1 MSSILFSR
9 RKLFEAGA
17 AAAVAAGLAAI
28 PGAALARPAPAPGRE
43 SEFETL
49 FREGDEERFRSSLHN
64 AYLFLNTMMDA
75 YAQGSTTRL
84 SQSYSDEIGLES
96 TAFVYDNAVEIMAR
110 LLRGSGQDVARAQVL
125 GNGLLYAQ
133 QIDPAADGRVRQA
146 YFVDHADSQG
156 VFIVPSGFPFFFRGS
171 ATGDLAWTGMALAQ
185 LANRTGIEAYLDGAV
200 RLGNWIF
207 NNTFDTRGAG
217 GYNFTAGANQVK
229 STEHNIDVFA
239 LFTMLARLTGHS
251 ATWTD
256 RADHARIF
264 VDAMF
269 YIPGG
274 FFFTGTGPDGISVNP
289 NLSQNNIPEDVQDW
303 SFQAFFNR
311 DHAASINWC
320 KTNLA
325 VTDTPQTYNSDL
337 VPAHN
342 NNLTGNIR
350 VSGVSF
356 ATQSMRPPLREDEK
370 SESPCII
377 APSDQFSKQP
387 NPSAVWLEGT
397 GHLAA
402 ALLSRRLR
410 RNRDIDGFNGDVDTA
425 RMLLDNIR
433 VAQNNLGKGQHV
445 GGGQP
450 FIGLGKPAQTIP
462 DGLGVIAATSEL
474 NTGFG
479 FSFKRFLHIAA
490 TGWYVIAVQAGN
502 PFRLGLREDRDEDQ
516 DRG

>member
-1 MSSILFSR
+1 MTLNQFSR
-9 RKLFEAGA
+9 RRLLQTGA
-17 AAAVAAGLAAI
+17 AAAAGVTAV
-28 PGAALARPAPAPGRE
+28 PVAALARAAQEEQAKPE
-43 SEFETL
+43 SL
-49 FREGDEERFRSSLHN
+49 FQGDADSFRTSLQN
-64 AYLFLNTMMDA
+64 AYLFLDTMMDA

-84 SQSYSDEIGLES
+84 SQSYSDDIGLES

-110 LLRGSGQDVARAQVL
+110 LLRGLGQDLARAEVL

-146 YFVDHADSQG
+146 YFVDHPDSTG
-156 VFIVPSGFPFFFRGS
+156 AFIVPSGFPFFFQGS

-185 LANRTGIEAYLDGAV
+185 LANRTRIEAYLDGAV

-207 NNTFDTRGAG
+207 TNTFDTRGAG
-217 GYNFTAGANQVK
+217 GYNFTVGANQVK
-229 STEHNIDVFA
+229 STEHNIDVYA
-239 LFTMLARLTGHS
+239 LFTMLARLTGDS
-251 ATWTD
+251 ATWTG

-269 YIPGG
+269 YAPGG
-274 FFFTGTGPDGISVNP
+274 FFFTGTGPDGVSINP
-289 NLSQNNIPEDVQDW
+289 NLSQDNIPEDVQDW
-303 SFQAFFNR
+303 SLQAFLNS
-311 DHAASINWC
+311 DHAASIDWC

-337 VPAHN
+337 VPMLNN

-350 VSGVSF
+350 VSGVTF
-356 ATQSMRPPLREDEK
+356 ATQSMRPPLAENENA
-370 SESPCII
+370 ESACFM
-377 APSDQFSKQP
+377 APSDPFSNQP
-387 NPSAVWLEGT
+387 SPSAVWLEGT

-402 ALLSRRLR
+402 ALLTRRLP

-425 RMLLDNIR
+425 RILLDNIR

-450 FIGLGKPAQTIP
+450 FIGLGRPAQTIP

-479 FSFKRFLHIAA
+479 FSYKRFLHIGA
-490 TGWYVIAVQAGN
+490 TGWYAIAGQTGN
-502 PFRLGLREDRDEDQ
+502 PFRLGLGQ
-516 DRG
+516 TG

>member
-1 MSSILFSR
+1 MSSTLFSR
-9 RKLFEAGA
+9 RKLLEAGA
-17 AAAVAAGLAAI
+17 AAVAAAGVAAI
-28 PGAALARPAPAPGRE
+28 PGASSARPPQEGE
-43 SEFETL
+43 SELESL
-49 FREGDEERFRSSLHN
+49 FPGGGEERFRLSQQN
-64 AYLFLNTMMDA
+64 AYLFLDTMMDA
-75 YAQGSTTRL
+75 YTQGSMTRL

-110 LLRGSGQDVARAQVL
+110 LLRGSGQDLDRAKVL

-133 QIDPAADGRVRQA
+133 QTDPAADGRVRQA
-146 YFVDHADSQG
+146 YFVDHADAHG
-156 VFIVPSGFPFFFRGS
+156 VFIVPSGFPFFFLGS
-171 ATGDLAWTGMALAQ
+171 ATGDVAWTGMALAQ
-185 LANRTGIEAYLDGAV
+185 LAHRTGIAAYLDGAV

-217 GYNFTAGANQVK
+217 GYNFTLGPNQVK

-269 YIPGG
+269 NIPGG

-289 NLSQNNIPEDVQDW
+289 NLSQDNIPEDVQDW
-303 SFQAFFNR
+303 SFQALFNR
-311 DHAASINWC
+311 DHAASIDWC

-377 APSDQFSKQP
+377 APSDLFSNQP
-387 NPSAVWLEGT
+387 SPSAVWLEGT

-402 ALLSRRLR
+402 ALL
-410 RNRDIDGFNGDVDTA
+410 NRSLPRSKDIDGFNGDLDTA
-425 RMLLDNIR
+425 RVLLDNIR
-433 VAQNNLGKGQHV
+433 VAQNNLGRGQHV
-445 GGGQP
+445 GAGQP
-450 FIGLGKPAQTIP
+450 LSAWANLRK
-462 DGLGVIAATSEL
+462 
-474 NTGFG
+474 
-479 FSFKRFLHIAA
+479 
-490 TGWYVIAVQAGN
+490 
-502 PFRLGLREDRDEDQ
+502 PFRMDSA
-516 DRG
+516 

>member
-1 MSSILFSR
+1 MTPNQFSR
-9 RKLFEAGA
+9 RRLLQTGVA
-17 AAAVAAGLAAI
+17 AAAAAGATGV
-28 PGAALARPAPAPGRE
+28 PGAALARAAQQETSETE
-43 SEFETL
+43 SL
-49 FREGDEERFRSSLHN
+49 FQGDAERFRVSIQN
-64 AYLFLNTMMDA
+64 AYLFLDTMMDA
-75 YAQGSTTRL
+75 YAQGPTTRL

-96 TAFVYDNAVEIMAR
+96 TAFVYDNAVAIMAR
-110 LLRGSGQDVARAQVL
+110 LLRGLGQDLARAEVL

-146 YFVDHADSQG
+146 YFVDHADSNG
-156 VFIVPSGFPFFFRGS
+156 VFIVPSGFPFFFQGS

-185 LANRTGIEAYLDGAV
+185 LANRTRMEAYLDGAV
-200 RLGNWIF
+200 GLGNWIF

-229 STEHNIDVFA
+229 STEHNIDVYA
-239 LFTMLARLTGHS
+239 LFTMLARLTGDA
-251 ATWTD
+251 ATWTG

-269 YIPGG
+269 NASGG
-274 FFFTGTGPDGISVNP
+274 FFFTGTGPDGVSVNP
-289 NLSQNNIPEDVQDW
+289 NLSQDNIPEDVQDW
-303 SFQAFFNR
+303 SFQAFLNA
-311 DHAASINWC
+311 DHAASIDWC

-325 VTDTPQTYNSDL
+325 VTDTPQTYNSNL
-337 VPAHN
+337 VPALNN

-350 VSGVSF
+350 VSGVTF
-356 ATQSMRPPLREDEK
+356 ATQSMRPPLAENENA
-370 SESPCII
+370 ESPCFI
-377 APSDQFSKQP
+377 APSDPFSNRP
-387 NPSAVWLEGT
+387 SPSAVWLEGT

-402 ALLSRRLR
+402 ALLTRRLP

-425 RMLLDNIR
+425 RILLDSIR

-450 FIGLGKPAQTIP
+450 FIGLGRPAQAIP

-479 FSFKRFLHIAA
+479 FSYKRFLHIGA
-490 TGWYVIAVQAGN
+490 TGWYVIAGQAGN
-502 PFRLGLREDRDEDQ
+502 PFRLGLGEAE
-516 DRG
+516 

>member
-1 MSSILFSR
+1 MTSNLFSR
-9 RKLFEAGA
+9 RKLFQAGA
-17 AAAVAAGLAAI
+17 AAAAAAGVAAI
-28 PGAALARPAPAPGRE
+28 PGAALAPPAQERASELE
-43 SEFETL
+43 SL
-49 FREGDEERFRSSLHN
+49 FRESDQERFGRSLQN
-64 AYLFLNTMMDA
+64 AYLFLDTMMDA

-110 LLRGSGQDVARAQVL
+110 LVRGRGQDLARAKVL

-133 QIDPAADGRVRQA
+133 QIDAAADGRVRQA
-146 YFVDHADSQG
+146 YFVDHADSKG
-156 VFIVPSGFPFFFRGS
+156 VFVVPSGFPFFFLGS

-185 LANRTGIEAYLDGAV
+185 LASRTRIAAYLDGAI

-239 LFTMLARLTGHS
+239 FFTMLARLTGDS
-251 ATWTD
+251 STWTD

-264 VDAMF
+264 LDAMF
-269 YIPGG
+269 NVPGG
-274 FFFTGTGPDGISVNP
+274 FFFTGTAPDGVSVDP
-289 NLSQNNIPEDVQDW
+289 NLSKDNIPEDVQDW
-303 SFQAFFNR
+303 SFQAFLNS
-311 DHAASINWC
+311 DHAASIDWC

-325 VTDTPQTYNSDL
+325 VTDTPQSYNSDL
-337 VPAHN
+337 IPALNN

-350 VSGVSF
+350 VSGVTF
-356 ATQSMRPPLREDEK
+356 ATQSMRPPLAEN
-370 SESPCII
+370 ESAESACFI
-377 APSDQFSKQP
+377 APSDPFSNQP
-387 NPSAVWLEGT
+387 SPSAVWLEGT
-397 GHLAA
+397 AHLAA
-402 ALLSRRLR
+402 ALLTRRLP
-410 RNRDIDGFNGDVDTA
+410 RNRDIDGFSGDLDTA
-425 RMLLDNIR
+425 RILLDNIR

-450 FIGLGKPAQTIP
+450 IIGLGKTAQTIP

-479 FSFKRFLHIAA
+479 FSYKRFLHIGA
-490 TGWYVIAVQAGN
+490 TGWYAIAAQAGN
-502 PFRLGLREDRDEDQ
+502 PFHLGLGQNPD
-516 DRG
+516 

>member
-17 AAAVAAGLAAI
+17 AAVAAAGVAAI

-43 SEFETL
+43 SESETL

-156 VFIVPSGFPFFFRGS
+156 VFIVPSGFPFFFQGS

-217 GYNFTAGANQVK
+217 GYNFTSGANQVK

-251 ATWTD
+251 ATWTSE
-256 RADHARIF
+256 
-264 VDAMF
+264 
-269 YIPGG
+269 P
-274 FFFTGTGPDGISVNP
+274 
-289 NLSQNNIPEDVQDW
+289 
-303 SFQAFFNR
+303 
-311 DHAASINWC
+311 AS
-320 KTNLA
+320 
-325 VTDTPQTYNSDL
+325 
-337 VPAHN
+337 
-342 NNLTGNIR
+342 
-350 VSGVSF
+350 
-356 ATQSMRPPLREDEK
+356 
-370 SESPCII
+370 
-377 APSDQFSKQP
+377 
-387 NPSAVWLEGT
+387 
-397 GHLAA
+397 
-402 ALLSRRLR
+402 
-410 RNRDIDGFNGDVDTA
+410 
-425 RMLLDNIR
+425 
-433 VAQNNLGKGQHV
+433 
-445 GGGQP
+445 
-450 FIGLGKPAQTIP
+450 
-462 DGLGVIAATSEL
+462 
-474 NTGFG
+474 
-479 FSFKRFLHIAA
+479 
-490 TGWYVIAVQAGN
+490 
-502 PFRLGLREDRDEDQ
+502 
-516 DRG
+516 